1 MKGEAEN
8 TIVRIIIALIIIGVI
23 VALIYLSLG
32 PFRREINYQI
42 CYSALKSYCADK
54 DTSASTSSVTSSS
67 SCQREMPAEK
77 SYIKS
82 IGDCGQLEKATTTQT
97 P

>member
-8 TIVRIIIALIIIGVI
+8 TIVRIVIALIIIGVI

-54 DTSASTSSVTSSS
+54 DPSASTASVTTSS

-77 SYIKS
+77 SYVKS
-82 IGDCGQLEKATTTQT
+82 ISSCEQLEVTTQT

>member
-32 PFRREINYQI
+32 PFRKEINANI
-42 CYSALKSYCADK
+42 CYAALKSYCADK
-54 DTSASTSSVTSSS
+54 LPTDTISNTVITSSCNRDLPESKDYL
-67 SCQREMPAEK
+67 K
-77 SYIKS
+77 SV
-82 IGDCGQLEKATTTQT
+82 QT
-97 P
+97 CEQIE

>member
-32 PFRREINYQI
+32 PFRKEINYQI
-42 CYSALKSYCADK
+42 CYAALKSYCADK
-54 DTSASTSSVTSSS
+54 GTEESVQNVISN
-67 SCQREMPAEK
+67 SCNRELPAEK
-77 SYIKS
+77 EGIKN
-82 IGDCGQLEKATTTQT
+82 IGTCGGLEGLITTTT
-97 P
+97 T